1 LFTKQEGGEPI
12 VKRLQIV
19 VSDLLINWKP
29 ILQYQ
34 WRKELITLDV
44 ENNKATEVL

>member
-1 LFTKQEGGEPI
+1 LFTKQEGGEAI

-19 VSDLLINWKP
+19 VSDLLINGNP

-34 WRKELITLDV
+34 LVEEITLDM
-44 ENNKATEVL
+44 ENNKTTKVL